1 MPKTRILSTSILL
14 ALLLLASCGPLLG
27 TTPPPVTTYPGTS
40 KPNETTKPP
49 ATTATSEPQYGGTLT
64 ILWQSDPMGFDE
76 AYTPMMMCPTLKTT
90 NEELLSGDWAKG
102 PRGTKEFD
110 WLSGYGGRLGA
121 EIPFLAESWEMPDD
135 TTIIFRVRKG
145 VHFALDISNEA
156 SKLVAGREITAEDV
170 AYSIDRC
177 WNMPASFIN
186 TSNVVADKPVSIKAI
201 DKYTVEIKTPTTAQ
215 GLNLFICG
223 DQARIV
229 PSEVIKKY
237 GDMKDWHNS
246 VGIRPWV
253 LRDYTPSSSIIFTK
267 NDNYWGT
274 DPFVPG
280 NKLPYAN
287 GVKVL
292 IIADFSTRL
301 SAIRTGKLDLANDLL
316 LTWDDLQEMTKSYPL
331 LQYKKANGSHFA
343 LWGREDKEELPFK
356 DLRVRQ
362 ALNMGV
368 NKQALVD
375 DYYQGHADLFAPI
388 YPQNDSFAPFNTPL
402 EEMPQGVQD
411 LFTYDPEKA
420 KQLLAEAGYPDGF
433 DTKVACNAADAD
445 FLSVIVEDWKK
456 INVNLEIQAMETG
469 VFNSVMRGRSFEQ
482 MLYKES
488 VSRGF
493 PYKMNETRIQNTDDV
508 AYFDNERTRK
518 AYSDVQPYVGKND
531 DAWISIIRDIYPFII
546 EQAPGV
552 WLPVPHVYRMWQ
564 PWILG
569 YNGEYNVGYDNQHVY
584 MQYIWIDQAKKKSLG
599 F

>member
-1 MPKTRILSTSILL
+1 MSRTRVLLSSFLL
-14 ALLLLASCGPLLG
+14 TLLLLASCGPTSG
-27 TTPPPVTTYPGTS
+27 TTPSGTTSPGTT
-40 KPNETTKPP
+40 KPDETTKPP
-49 ATTATSEPQYGGTLT
+49 TTTTSSEPQYGGTLNV
-64 ILWQSDPMGFDE
+64 LWTSDPMGFDE
-76 AYTPMMMCPTLKTT
+76 AYTPMMMCGTLKTT

-102 PRGTKEFD
+102 PEGTGEFD
-110 WLSGYGGRLGA
+110 WLNGYGGRLGA
-121 EIPFLAESWEMPDD
+121 EVPFLAESWEMPDD
-135 TTIIFRVRKG
+135 TTVIFKIRKG
-145 VHFALDISNEA
+145 VHFALDINNEA
-156 SKLVAGREITAEDV
+156 SRLVAGREITAEDV

-186 TSNVVADKPVSIKAI
+186 TSNAAADKPTSIKAI
-201 DKYTVEIKTPTTAQ
+201 DKYTVEIKTAATAQ

-229 PSEVIKKY
+229 PSEVVAKY

-246 VGIRPWV
+246 VGTGPWI
-253 LRDYTPSSSIIFTK
+253 LKDYMTSSSIYFNK
-267 NDNYWGT
+267 NDKYWGT
-274 DPFVPG
+274 DPFRPK
-280 NKLPYAN
+280 NKLPYAD

-292 IIADFSTRL
+292 IIPDLSTRL

-316 LTWDDLQEMTKSYPL
+316 LTWDDLQEMTKSYSIIK
-331 LQYKKANGSHFA
+331 YKKASGSHFA

-362 ALNMGV
+362 ALNMAV
-368 NKQALVD
+368 NKQSLVD

-388 YPQNDSFAPFNTPL
+388 YPLTDSFAPFNTPL

-411 LFTYDPEKA
+411 LFTYNPEKA

-433 DTKVACNAADAD
+433 NTKVACNAQDAD

-469 VFNSVMRGRSFEQ
+469 VFNSVMRGRAHEQ

-508 AYFDNERTRK
+508 AYFDHERTRK
-518 AYSDVQPYVGKND
+518 AYNDIQPYVGKDD
-531 DAWISIIRDIYPFII
+531 DAWISIIREIYPFII

-552 WLPVPHVYRMWQ
+552 WLPVAHVYRTWQ
-564 PWILG
+564 PWIQG
-569 YNGEYNVGYDNQHVY
+569 FDGEYNVGYDNQHVY

-599 F
+599 Y